1 MKKLTKKFIGTSKV
15 KDGVARDWFTL
26 PEHLER
32 GVYQLI
38 GEYTG
43 NEAYQPSRDIKKL
56 IIGFYSEFKNVS
68 SAFHVKE
75 GVNRVQ
81 ISGKLVGY
89 TSDDD
94 MTPLANREV
103 YFKVVPHENSNVTSL
118 YERWLDG
125 TTLYPLLYSTNS
137 KTYTTTDSEGTF
149 STTLTLPNNLNE
161 YDYDIL
167 TYYSGDDEYV
177 ATVKQSHLYLGDAP
191 SYCSISANPSYHISN
206 TGVVVLSSTVYKST
220 DLNDDGTPKQNAV
233 RVKDGEIIYY
243 MSTDQKTWTIIKPDG
258 ETAMTPKSLEDDGI
272 VNIRLPFSDPNMSS
286 TVYIRAWYSGYSA
299 VTDDEES
306 YSQAYS
312 RVLPLKVDS
321 DGDTADN
328 IRLKMSYYNSGT
340 KIMRIIANYPYTPTM
355 ELLYDTGESVPDG
368 TTTITYEN

>member
-1 MKKLTKKFIGTSKV
+1 MNKLTKKFIGTSKV

-26 PEHLER
+26 PEHLDR

-56 IIGFYSEFKNVS
+56 IIGFYSEFRNMN
-68 SAFHVKE
+68 SAFHVRE

-94 MTPLANREV
+94 MTPLSYRDV
-103 YFKVVPHENSNVTSL
+103 YFKVVPHETRNVTPL

-125 TTLYPLLYSTNS
+125 TTLYPLMYNTNS
-137 KTYTTTDSEGTF
+137 KTYATTDSEGTF
-149 STTLTLPNNLNE
+149 STTLLLPNNLNN

-167 TYYSGDDEYV
+167 TYYGGDDEYV
-177 ATVKQSHLYLGDAP
+177 ATVKQSHLYLGNSP
-191 SYCSISANPSYHISN
+191 TFCSISANPNYHISN
-206 TGVVVLSSTVYKST
+206 TGTVVLSSTVYKSA
-220 DLNDDGTPKQNAV
+220 DMNDDGIPKTNAV
-233 RVKDGEIIYY
+233 PVKEGEITYY

-258 ETAMTPKSLEDDGI
+258 ETPMTPKSLEDDGI
-272 VNIRLPFSDPNMSS
+272 VNIRLPFSDPNFSG

-299 VTDDEES
+299 STDDEES
-306 YSQAYS
+306 YSQVYS

-321 DGDTADN
+321 DGDTVDN

-340 KIMRIIANYPYTPTM
+340 KIMRIIANYPYVPAM
-355 ELLYDTGESVPDG
+355 ELIYDNGESVPDG
-368 TTTITYEN
+368 SATITYET